1 MVIKRNQNS
10 IFYRNIARRNRN
22 QLVTKLKF
30 LFPIETKLEKESLRR
45 NEVKVF
51 CRKYRWGKFRGR
63 LLRSKRMFVIGETR
77 LKFLFFPRAI
87 EFVWFE
93 KKWPWPFF
101 PPPPISH
108 HLLTDRA
115 VDLSTGCVVHRFIL
129 ASLERNHSRSFL
141 LGARRSTKYSSCA
154 FFPTN
159 CQQNRPPSRAAVLRY
174 RGYRLW
180 ELKYSKG
187 RDQV

>member
-1 MVIKRNQNS
+1 MRHRGHQRATHVIV
-10 IFYRNIARRNRN
+10 I
-22 QLVTKLKF
+22 VTIIIITIIRTTVTRVSGAHFVVGKL
-30 LFPIETKLEKESLRR
+30 T
-45 NEVKVF
+45 
-51 CRKYRWGKFRGR
+51 
-63 LLRSKRMFVIGETR
+63 VIGETR
-77 LKFLFFPRAI
+77 FLFFPRAI

-129 ASLERNHSRSFL
+129 ASLEHNHSRSFL